1 MTKVKTFQ
9 EVVPIMATWEKEITV
24 ETGYLSES
32 IICLHY
38 QDADKDPACG
48 LLKNAQI
55 QGARNPEE

>member
-1 MTKVKTFQ
+1 
-9 EVVPIMATWEKEITV
+9 VVPIVATWEKANTV
-24 ETGYLSES
+24 KTGYLSES

-55 QGARNPEE
+55 QGAQKK